1 MKSIYIILFP
11 IVLCLWSCSEKH
23 NNELAYNNKASLPES
38 FNFNSMGL
46 KVITSSVNSKKHTM
60 STCYGNDIAVA
71 SARAGKQPN
80 YPDGALLTLIT
91 WQQQEDPNWFGGNI
105 PANIESVETIKLSAP
120 ANLPASGKYQKF
132 TGKNLQEVA
141 ANQIKDESS
150 RINYILGLR
159 AAVMP

>member
-1 MKSIYIILFP
+1 MKPIYLILVPLIF
-11 IVLCLWSCSEKH
+11 CLWNCSEKR
-23 NNELAYNNKASLPES
+23 NTEPVYNDKASLPAS
-38 FNFNSMGL
+38 FNFNAMHL
-46 KVITSSVNSKKHTM
+46 KVITSSVNSKRHTM

-71 SARAGKQPN
+71 SARAGKQPH

-105 PANIESVETIKLSAP
+105 PANIESVETIKLSTS
-120 ANLPASGKYQKF
+120 ANLPAAGKYQKF

-141 ANQIKDESS
+141 PNQIKDESS